1 MAPNDGTGRCRWA
14 VGSDIARP
22 VADDRGVDTG
32 NLTSVAEHQAKVAA
46 LLAPTPVITQPLER
60 CLGLALAED
69 LVSAVPLPVFDNSA
83 MDGYAVRS
91 VDLAEAGD
99 GPVTLPVPED
109 VPAGR
114 VDNPPLRPGTAHR
127 IMTGAQMPPGADSVI
142 AVERTDGGTTE
153 VRAHSPVKP
162 GANVR
167 KAGEDVT
174 PGSVVLRAGTTLGAA
189 QLGIAAA
196 VGAAQLSVHRPPRV
210 LVLST
215 GSELVEP
222 GDPLRPGQIYESNGL
237 MLASAVREAGGHAR
251 LLRFVAD
258 DVAQFHAA
266 LEPEIA
272 ETDLVLTSGGVSAGA
287 YEVVKDALAGQ
298 GVEFVKIAMQPG
310 MPQGAGRYR
319 DETPVATLPGN
330 PVSAMV
336 SFEVFVRRALRRCGG
351 HSAAERPVLQARLT
365 EALTAPPGKR
375 QYRRALFDPST
386 GEVAPHG
393 GPGSHLLSAMAG
405 ANCLL
410 EVPEEVQHLPAGS
423 DVHIWSLD

>member
-1 MAPNDGTGRCRWA
+1 MAQ
-14 VGSDIARP
+14 
-22 VADDRGVDTG
+22 DRGVDTAD
-32 NLTSVAEHQAKVAA
+32 LIPVAEHQRAVAD
-46 LLAPTPVITQPLER
+46 LLATTTAETRPLDQ
-60 CLGLALAED
+60 CLGLALAAD
-69 LVSAVPLPVFDNSA
+69 LTSPIALPAFDNSA

-91 VDLAEAGD
+91 VDLAEAD
-99 GPVTLPVPED
+99 EQTVVLPVAED

-127 IMTGAQMPPGADSVI
+127 IMTGAQVPPGADAVI
-142 AVERTDGGTTE
+142 PVERTDGGTAE
-153 VRAHSPVKP
+153 VRAHAAVKP

-174 PGSVVLRAGTTLGAA
+174 PGTAVLRAGAELGAA
-189 QLGIAAA
+189 QLGLAAA
-196 VGAAQLSVHRPPRV
+196 VGTAELPVHRPPRV

-222 GDPLRPGQIYESNGL
+222 GTPLRPGQIYESNGL
-237 MLASAVREAGGHAR
+237 MLASAVREAGGRAR

-258 DVAQFHAA
+258 DVEQFHAA

-272 ETDLVLTSGGVSAGA
+272 ATELILTSGGVSAGA

-298 GVEFVKIAMQPG
+298 GVEFTKIAVQPG

-319 DETPVATLPGN
+319 GGPAVVALPGN

-336 SFEVFVRRALRRCGG
+336 SFEVFVRPALRR
-351 HSAAERPVLQARLT
+351 SAGFANAQRPVRAATLT
-365 EALTAPPGKR
+365 EPVRAAPRKR
-375 QYRRALFDPST
+375 VFRRARFDPRT
-386 GEVAPHG
+386 GEVTPHG
-393 GPGSHLLSAMAG
+393 GPGSHLLAAMAG

-410 EVPEEVQHLPAGS
+410 EIPEDVEELPAGAS
-423 DVHIWSLD
+423 AQIWDLG